1 MLVRVK
7 LASGSKKGA
16 RSGEGGKRDV
26 CSLAL
31 TSAGEGAGDPRRAPV
46 PGGGGG
52 EEGGRLGRPAARA
65 AQPRGARRCPVPLN
79 STKKGYACS

>member
-16 RSGEGGKRDV
+16 RSGERGKRDV

-52 EEGGRLGRPAARA
+52 EKGGGGAWGDPRPEQPSGGAHAA
-65 AQPRGARRCPVPLN
+65 VPFR
-79 STKKGYACS
+79 

>member
-16 RSGEGGKRDV
+16 RSGEGEKGDV

-52 EEGGRLGRPAARA
+52 EEGGGGAWGDPRPE
-65 AQPRGARRCPVPLN
+65 QPSRGAHAAVPFR
-79 STKKGYACS
+79 

>member
-31 TSAGEGAGDPRRAPV
+31 TSAGEGFAQLPHRTQGQPPRSPELPASGHSPV
-46 PGGGGG
+46 Q
-52 EEGGRLGRPAARA
+52 GRSLT
-65 AQPRGARRCPVPLN
+65 N
-79 STKKGYACS
+79 

>member
-52 EEGGRLGRPAARA
+52 EEGGRGAWGDPGPE
-65 AQPRGARRCPVPLN
+65 QPSRGAHAAVPFR
-79 STKKGYACS
+79 